1 MVPHADAVRDTLN
14 DMTTLT
20 TMTIIAAVSAAAL
33 TAKAMQPGLPRD
45 IAARIDPASVKAI
58 VVKLESFGTRHTLSD
73 TTSATRGIGAARR
86 WVHDEFMKLKPI
98 AGDRLDVFYDTFE
111 QPPGPRIPRPVE
123 IVNVVAVLKGTMPE
137 ASERRYL
144 VMGHLDSRVLD
155 PLNAE
160 SDSPGANDDASGVAL
175 ALAIARALADKPLD
189 ATLVFIATSG
199 EEQGLLGARNLAKR
213 AQEEN
218 LRIHG
223 VLNNDMVGDPTG
235 PDGQVIRDR
244 AGNFIIRVFS
254 EGLPPRPDERQA
266 TRIRSLAS
274 ESDGESRQLARFI
287 ADVARRETSESQ
299 PMLVFRPDRFLRGGD
314 HTPFNEIGVP
324 AVRFT
329 VPYEHYDRQHVDVS
343 EKDGKPYGDLATFVD
358 AEYLAAVTRLNAAV
372 LVHLANAPRTP
383 SNARVITA
391 QLSNDTTI
399 RWDPCPE
406 PDVAG
411 YEVVWRLTTDNDWTH
426 GKDVGLVTEATIDLS
441 KDDWF
446 FGVRAYDREGYR
458 SPVSFCSAAAR

>member
-1 MVPHADAVRDTLN
+1 MTLAN
-14 DMTTLT
+14 FLL
-20 TMTIIAAVSAAAL
+20 VGG
-33 TAKAMQPGLPRD
+33 AMLLLASSSKVVGQTLPRD

-58 VVKLESFGTRHTLSD
+58 VDKLESFGTRHTLSD
-73 TTSATRGIGAARR
+73 ATSDTRGIGAARR

-98 AGDRLDVFYDTFE
+98 AGDRLEVYFDTFE

-123 IVNVVAVLKGTMPE
+123 IANVVAVLKGTMPE
-137 ASERRYL
+137 AAERRYL

-155 PLNAE
+155 PLDAE

-218 LRIHG
+218 WQVHG

-235 PDGQVIRDR
+235 ADGQPIRDEHGR
-244 AGNFIIRVFS
+244 FIIRVFS

-266 TRIRSLAS
+266 MRIRSLAS
-274 ESDGESRQLARFI
+274 ESDGDSRQLARFI
-287 ADVARRETSESQ
+287 ADIARREATQAQ

-314 HTPFNEIGVP
+314 HTPFNEIGLP

-383 SNARVITA
+383 PNARVITA

-426 GKDVGLVTEATIDLS
+426 GKDVGLATEATIDLS

-458 SPVSFCSAAAR
+458 SPVAFCGAAAR